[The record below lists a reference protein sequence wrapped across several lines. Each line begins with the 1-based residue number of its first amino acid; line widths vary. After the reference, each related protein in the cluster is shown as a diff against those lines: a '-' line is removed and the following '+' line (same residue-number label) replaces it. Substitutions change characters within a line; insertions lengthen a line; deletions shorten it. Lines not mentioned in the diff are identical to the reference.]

1 MAVLL
6 KIYIF
11 CLIYLSADTITTT
24 AVIIIIII
32 IIRAVAIEVDKALSK
47 GTAGRLFVGEL
58 THFSIVR
65 YGLFH
70 HQMKSFVI
78 FEVLSLEDTRRL
90 I

>member
-24 AVIIIIII
+24 AIIIII
-32 IIRAVAIEVDKALSK
+32 IIRAVAIEVDRALSK
-47 GTAGRLFVGEL
+47 GTAGHFFVGEL